1 MYSFCIAFLIILILL
16 TPGERSAHPGPPA
29 NALTGSEAPLPRC
42 GAACHG
48 SPGAPSSATT
58 GLHRS
63 DPSYW
68 YTAPRAVRPPHA
80 APQEKLASAA
90 PPRASAR
97 EALPASA
104 DPPRSEEHTSELQSP
119 DHLVC
124 RLLLEKKKNKKHDNT
139 PETSKTEK
147 SAKNKT

>member
-1 MYSFCIAFLIILILL
+1 MYSFCIDFLIILILL

-68 YTAPRAVRPPHA
+68 HTAPRAVRPPHA

-90 PPRASAR
+90 PPRPSAR
-97 EALPASA
+97 EAPPAPAHPPLPH
-104 DPPRSEEHTSELQSP
+104 PPLANSPATPHSTSP
-119 DHLVC
+119 PPP
-124 RLLLEKKKNKKHDNT
+124 T
-139 PETSKTEK
+139 PPPPPLACSH
-147 SAKNKT
+147 

>member
-1 MYSFCIAFLIILILL
+1 MDSFCIAFLIILILL

-104 DPPRSEEHTSELQSP
+104 DPPLADPPLAKSPASVNATSTQHPTHAPASRAGSHGRLSSP
-119 DHLVC
+119 QL
-124 RLLLEKKKNKKHDNT
+124 T
-139 PETSKTEK
+139 AP
-147 SAKNKT
+147 